1 METSSEA
8 GAISATDNPVTT
20 TSLIADLRSLGIEQ
34 GDVAMVHTSLSA
46 LGWVIGGS
54 QAVVD
59 ALRDAVGPKGTLA
72 MPTQSGHLSD
82 PARWQAPPVPETWFE
97 TIRAEMP
104 AYDPATTPTR
114 LMGAV
119 VDCFRHHPD
128 TIRSANPQVSV
139 AANGPHA
146 NTIVDNHDFGVC
158 LGDESPLGRLYE
170 LDAKVLLL
178 GVGHGNNT
186 SLHLAEHRATW
197 PTKTTIAQAAP
208 ITVAGERVW
217 TEVTVLDID
226 EEDFERI
233 GAAFVEA
240 GHQTEGPVGAGI
252 GKLMSMRTL
261 VDFAAD
267 WMSANR

>member
-1 METSSEA
+1 MNNSSEE
-8 GAISATDNPVTT
+8 GAISATDQPVTT
-20 TSLIADLRSLGIEQ
+20 SSLVADLRSLGLEP
-34 GDVAMVHTSLSA
+34 GHVAMVHTSLSA
-46 LGWVIGGS
+46 LGWIIGGS
-54 QAVVD
+54 HAVVD
-59 ALRDAVGPKGTLA
+59 ALFDAVGPTGTLA

-82 PARWQAPPVPETWFE
+82 PTRWQAPPVPEAWFE

-104 AYDPATTPTR
+104 AYDPALTPTR

-139 AANGPHA
+139 AANGPQAHA
-146 NTIVDNHDFGVC
+146 IVDNHGFGDC

-197 PTKTTIAQAAP
+197 PTKTTITQAAP
-208 ITVAGERVW
+208 LTVAGQRVW

-226 EEDFERI
+226 EEDFETI
-233 GAAFVEA
+233 GTAFADA

-261 VDFAAD
+261 VDFATN
-267 WMSANR
+267 WMSAHR